1 MIFALWNETL
11 FYICIRFNN
20 YNHRKTNKM
29 SEAKKILVRVWDR
42 LENDIK
48 NFDSISN
55 EYGTILNETIELNSM
70 RLAEQDVMELF
81 NTTK

>member
-1 MIFALWNETL
+1 
-11 FYICIRFNN
+11 
-20 YNHRKTNKM
+20 M

-48 NFDSISN
+48 NFDCISN
-55 EYGTILNETIELNSM
+55 EYGTVLNETIELNSM

>member
-1 MIFALWNETL
+1 
-11 FYICIRFNN
+11 
-20 YNHRKTNKM
+20 M

-48 NFDSISN
+48 NFDSICD
-55 EYGTILNETIELNSM
+55 EYGTVLNGTTELNSM

>member
-1 MIFALWNETL
+1 
-11 FYICIRFNN
+11 
-20 YNHRKTNKM
+20 M